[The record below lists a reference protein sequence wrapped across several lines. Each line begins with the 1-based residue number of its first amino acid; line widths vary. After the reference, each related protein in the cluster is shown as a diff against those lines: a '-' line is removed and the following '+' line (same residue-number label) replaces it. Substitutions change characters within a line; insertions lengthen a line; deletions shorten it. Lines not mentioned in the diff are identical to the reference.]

1 MDPNADDT
9 VLDAV
14 MGTTAPGAAFTSA
27 DHLLGDLDAR
37 ASRAFDGDPTTA
49 WTPNFGSQSGRW
61 IEVQL
66 AGPVTVDHVDLSVI
80 ADGRHSVPT
89 QFMLQ
94 TGDGS
99 RSFTIPQLRD
109 GTQPGTTRTVTVPF
123 DPLTGQHFRLFVDAV
138 RPKFTTVARGTP
150 QIEAPVGIAEVGL
163 AGVPAPSATNLLST
177 ACRSDLLEVNGAPT
191 SVRLVGTAT
200 QARSGLAIEPCSGSL
215 ALHAGSNIVRSTP
228 GLDTGLDVDRLVFSS
243 GVDGEATPPT
253 VLGAPI
259 EESGA
264 NVRVVD
270 SSPDSY
276 GLEVR
281 TDGKPFWLVL
291 GESANAGWDATVS
304 EGSVSARQLV
314 NGFANGW
321 LVTPRGAGTLTME
334 LRWTPQRFV
343 WLGLAASVV
352 AALACVALVVVT
364 WSRRR
369 SAGAS
374 DAAGSLADDPTL
386 WSPFD
391 YPGVRPST
399 AALLALAIGAAIGT
413 SLFSRPWI
421 GAVVGVATAIAAR
434 VARGRIVF
442 TAGVPVALA
451 LARITRFD
459 DLAWLAVALLA
470 ADLVTW
476 WVRERHLP
484 SETAESS
491 PVSV

>member
-1 MDPNADDT
+1 MPRTPCSTRSWGRVHRARHSRPRIICSEIST
-9 VLDAV
+9 
-14 MGTTAPGAAFTSA
+14 PGP
-27 DHLLGDLDAR
+27 
-37 ASRAFDGDPTTA
+37 RAFDGDPTTA
-49 WTPNFGSQSGRW
+49 WTPNFGSQRGRW

-66 AGPVTVDHVDLSVI
+66 AGPVTVDHVDLTVI

-123 DPLTGQHFRLFVDAV
+123 DPLTGQRFRLFVDAV
-138 RPKFTTVARGTP
+138 RPKFTTVARGAP

-163 AGVPAPSATNLLST
+163 AGVPAPSATNSLST
-177 ACRSDLLEVNGAPT
+177 ACRTDLLQVNGAPT
-191 SVRLVGTAT
+191 SVRLVGTAA

-253 VLGAPI
+253 VLGVPI

-264 NVRVVD
+264 KVRVVD

-304 EGSVSARQLV
+304 EGSVSGSAAGQRIRQWVARHAPRRG
-314 NGFANGW
+314 NADDG
-321 LVTPRGAGTLTME
+321 TPVDAAALRLARPRRLGGHDACLCGAGVGRMAPPSGCGRGGRGGIARGSTD
-334 LRWTPQRFV
+334 V
-343 WLGLAASVV
+343 VV
-352 AALACVALVVVT
+352 AVRLFRNTTVDRATRRSGDRRRDRHGVVLTTVD
-364 WSRRR
+364 WSGRRDRDRRR
-369 SAGAS
+369 SPCQQRSDCADGWGTTRPRAGA
-374 DAAGSLADDPTL
+374 
-386 WSPFD
+386 D
-391 YPGVRPST
+391 YPLR
-399 AALLALAIGAAIGT
+399 
-413 SLFSRPWI
+413 
-421 GAVVGVATAIAAR
+421 
-434 VARGRIVF
+434 
-442 TAGVPVALA
+442 
-451 LARITRFD
+451 
-459 DLAWLAVALLA
+459 
-470 ADLVTW
+470 
-476 WVRERHLP
+476 
-484 SETAESS
+484 
-491 PVSV
+491 